1 MKPIVAFDSHKHYT
15 QVRIENPDGSGVREC
30 RIMHARG
37 QIAGFLRQLPAGC
50 SVAVE
55 TVGNWYNI
63 VDEIELAGMQPLLV
77 HAYKAKL
84 MLGSVNKTDKL
95 DARGLNVL
103 QRTGT
108 LPTVWIPPA
117 DVRDKRDLARTR
129 MVFSNQRTKLK
140 NRIHSAIDKY
150 GLQDEFRDVSDIF
163 GKKARVHLR
172 KVFELL
178 PSESRYTSELLL
190 AQLETVEASI
200 SAIEERMKEVF
211 ACDEQIELLMSLPGV
226 GFILAVVIAGEI
238 GDISRFPSAEHL
250 ASYSGVTPRVH
261 SSGGKTRYGRLR
273 QDTNHYLKWAF
284 SEAGNSVAVNH
295 KRWPNRHV
303 SGLYER
309 IRRRKC
315 HAKAVGAVGRHLAEA
330 SYWILTK
337 KEHYRDRG
345 LSADSSTG
353 A

>member
-95 DARGLNVL
+95 DAKGLNLL

-117 DVRDKRDLARTR
+117 DIRDKRDLARTR

-295 KRWPNRHV
+295 KRRPNRHV